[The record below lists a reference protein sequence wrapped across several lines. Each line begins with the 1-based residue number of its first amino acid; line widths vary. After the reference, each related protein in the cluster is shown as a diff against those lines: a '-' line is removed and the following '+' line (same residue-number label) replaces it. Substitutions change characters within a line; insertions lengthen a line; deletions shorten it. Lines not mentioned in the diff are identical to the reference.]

1 MSGPSIVL
9 LECDSTHH
17 IWRASV
23 MIVTPPAQG
32 AVLPAEPT
40 LTVVDQGA
48 VQFSYFLR

>member
-1 MSGPSIVL
+1 MSGPYIVL
-9 LECDSTHH
+9 LECDSTQH

-40 LTVVDQGA
+40 LTLMDQGA
-48 VQFSYFLR
+48 GLFP